1 MSHPTSGQS
10 PSASVPSQPPKSEAY
25 NAGTGV
31 NASASAA
38 PMHLR
43 HPMTRNLSEFA
54 VGDTPLA
61 TASPTANAPGTDY
74 LSCRRN
80 PYSQPSGNPTA
91 GSLERGVHGGK
102 PTTERERRATRYE
115 GEQDSD
121 GREAL
126 QNENEDA
133 QGKMETYGEGE
144 VADAVERTRRRET
157 SGGPHGRVRGEVSFL
172 GEEGDLERMKARQ
185 EVERTQIKKMRERGE
200 DVDGRGGREER
211 KPSVEV

>member
-10 PSASVPSQPPKSEAY
+10 PSGSVPSQPPKSEAY
-25 NAGTGV
+25 NAGA
-31 NASASAA
+31 NANPSAA

-74 LSCRRN
+74 LTCRRN
-80 PYSQPSGNPTA
+80 PYNEASGKPTA
-91 GSLERGVHGGK
+91 GSLGRGVHGGK
-102 PTTERERRATRYE
+102 PTSERERRATHYE
-115 GEQDSD
+115 GE
-121 GREAL
+121 GGEAL

-133 QGKMETYGEGE
+133 QGKMETCGEGK
-144 VADAVERTRRRET
+144 VADAVERTRRRDT
-157 SGGPHGRVRGEVSFL
+157 SGEPHGRVRGEVSFL
-172 GEEGDLERMKARQ
+172 GEDGDLERMKARQ

-200 DVDGRGGREER
+200 DVDGRGGKEER